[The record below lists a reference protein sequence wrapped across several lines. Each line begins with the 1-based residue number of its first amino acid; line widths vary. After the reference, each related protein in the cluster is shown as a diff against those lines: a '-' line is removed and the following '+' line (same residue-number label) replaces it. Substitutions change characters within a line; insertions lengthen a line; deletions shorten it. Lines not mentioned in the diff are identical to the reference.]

1 MKHAPVFAFF
11 LLAGAAAAQ
20 PEWRVGLAQTKITPS
35 APVPLA
41 GYDTRTEPF
50 TSVDLDLTAKALAL
64 VDRDGNR
71 ALLVTAE
78 FLGFPAGL
86 AERVCRRIGEQTG
99 VPRKSILLNGSHTHA
114 APVVAPEMGWPP
126 PGPSAKP
133 VAEYIAQVED
143 KLVLIARQSLADA
156 KPARLAWGTG
166 IAQFVVN
173 RRQPSEKG
181 IILGVNPRGIADRT
195 VPVLR
200 VEGAGGELRGI
211 VFGAAAHAVT
221 AGGKNL
227 AVTGDYPGYAMAAVE
242 QAFPGA
248 QAMFVAGCAG
258 DAAPFPRGSL
268 EFARMHG
275 KNLAAEVGRV
285 LKEEMQPV
293 QGPLRTE
300 FRQVDLP
307 LRRFTPEQ
315 VKSMGENAPN
325 WRRFFTD
332 RALEIFK
339 QGGELPRTYPA
350 PFAVWQFGGSLTLV
364 AFSGE
369 TVVDYATMAEQRL
382 GPLNLWVAGY
392 SNDLFGYLPSAR
404 LLSEG
409 GYETRG
415 LYMGVGLFD
424 PSVETTVM
432 NAVSDMARAAGRR
445 TR

>member
-1 MKHAPVFAFF
+1 MKLLIAMF
-11 LLAGAAAAQ
+11 LLTGAAAAQ
-20 PEWRVGLAQTKITPS
+20 PEWQVGLAKTKITPS

-50 TSVDLDLTAKALAL
+50 TGVDLDLTAKALAL
-64 VDRDGNR
+64 VDGDGNR
-71 ALLVTAE
+71 ALLITAE

-99 VPRKSILLNGSHTHA
+99 LPRNSILLNGSHTHS

-126 PGPSAKP
+126 PGDSSKA
-133 VAEYIAQVED
+133 VAEYIAGLED
-143 KLVLIARQSLADA
+143 KLVLIGRQSLADM

-166 IAQFVVN
+166 IAQFVAN

-181 IILGVNPRGIADRT
+181 IVLGVNARGIADRT

-200 VEGAGGELRGI
+200 IEGAGGELRAI

-221 AGGKNL
+221 AGPKNL

-242 QAFPGA
+242 DAFPGA

-258 DAAPFPRGSL
+258 DAAPFPRGAL
-268 EFARMHG
+268 EYARAHG
-275 KNLAAEVGRV
+275 RTLAAEVGRV
-285 LKEEMQPV
+285 LKEPLAPV

-315 VKSMGENAPN
+315 VRKMGENAPS
-325 WRRFFTD
+325 WLAFFTG

-339 QGGELPRTYPA
+339 RGGELPRAYPA
-350 PFAVWQFGGSLTLV
+350 PFSVWQFGGSLTLV

-369 TVVDYATMAEQRL
+369 TVVDYATLAEQRL

-424 PSVETTVM
+424 PAVETAVM
-432 NAVSDMARAAGRR
+432 NAISEMARAAGRR